1 MCAAFPTKR
10 PRTSGSKTRVGGKN
24 GAVNRNGVVNKY
36 CVLRK
41 NDALNSNDV
50 RHNAATAPQPTRGRA
65 KPNGPNARHTL
76 ETCAH
81 YFQSMQKLLT
91 GTPLGLRYVVGQ
103 RVQIVEWLQQNQA
116 FSIANRDP
124 SHYYRSAAP

>member
-50 RHNAATAPQPTRGRA
+50 RHNAATPWQPAHRRA
-65 KPNGPNARHTL
+65 EPNGPSARHTL
-76 ETCAH
+76 ETGVH
-81 YFQSMQKLLT
+81 YFPKSSTPKQLSVQAKARHLLACSRVIT
-91 GTPLGLRYVVGQ
+91 GV
-103 RVQIVEWLQQNQA
+103 
-116 FSIANRDP
+116 
-124 SHYYRSAAP
+124 